1 MSRFNLRN
9 AIFIALIAC
18 LLPTHSMAGIAPP
31 ASAAKATACKQ
42 MPFAQITSLS
52 QAAQA
57 ITCDNLDRRLI
68 IVGDYHGSNEI
79 PGFVERLIETASTHR
94 PVRLGLEIEAFEQ
107 KPIQVFMESRGKAA
121 DRAALLHDGYWSV
134 DQGRNSLAVVRLI
147 EQARALRAQ
156 GHDVELFTMVPAYPG
171 DAAIEKAGGND
182 AYWNRGLAESIQHE
196 LALTASGTLVIA
208 FMGQAHAAFTQPT
221 QANKATATDRL
232 LSYSPYLV
240 ETIVHGQ
247 TRSCTSEGCG
257 SHAVGGSEVVPPNIL
272 GKVDAKPGAPE
283 TVYVRLP
290 TLTPSPPAKAK
301 ARKPAP

>member
-1 MSRFNLRN
+1 MASFNLRN
-9 AIFIALIAC
+9 VTFIALTAC
-18 LLPTHSMAGIAPP
+18 LLPTHGMAGMAPP
-31 ASAAKATACKQ
+31 ASSAKTIACKQ
-42 MPFAQITSLS
+42 TPFAQVASLS

-57 ITCDNLDRRLI
+57 ITCDNVGRLI

-79 PGFVERLIETASTHR
+79 PSFVEQLVETASLHR

-107 KPIQVFMESRGKAA
+107 KSIQAFMESRGNAE
-121 DRAALLHDGYWSV
+121 DRSALLHDGYWSV

-147 EQARALRAQ
+147 ERARALHAQ

-182 AYWNRGLAESIQHE
+182 AYWNLGLAESIRRE
-196 LALTASGTLVIA
+196 LTSTPPGTLVIA
-208 FMGQAHAAFTQPT
+208 FMGQAHAAFTQPA

-257 SHAVGGSEVVPPNIL
+257 SHAVGGSGIIPPNIL